1 MQLKFA
7 VNSNL
12 LEAPLKESDKMI
24 LGKLMRVDNEMMW
37 KSNMIGIEEKEI
49 LKLIVFNNSIST
61 FIELPEQ
68 WLD

>member
-1 MQLKFA
+1 LKFA

-24 LGKLMRVDNEMMW
+24 LGKLMRVDNEMIW

>member
-1 MQLKFA
+1 MQLKFPI
-7 VNSNL
+7 NSNH
-12 LEAPLKESDKMI
+12 LEAPLKESGKMI
-24 LGKLMRVDNEMMW
+24 LGKLMRVDNEMIW